1 MAGTRTALI
10 AGATGLVGGEC
21 LTRLLN
27 QPRYERVIAFV
38 RRPLPASHAK
48 LDQRVI
54 DFDALAT
61 LPDFPRCDDVFCCL
75 GTTMKKAKGS
85 EEAFRQVDFVYV
97 VNLAQRALAAG
108 AKQFLLVSAIG
119 AGSKSPIFYNR
130 VKGEVE
136 EAIARMGYP
145 GYYVFRPS
153 ILAGDR
159 PEHRPA
165 ERLGL
170 AVASGVSLALVG
182 PLRKYRPIQAETVA
196 EAMVRVALKAQGGVN
211 VYASDVIERLAQ
223 E

>member
-1 MAGTRTALI
+1 MTNRRAVI
-10 AGATGLVGGEC
+10 AGASGLVGSEC

-27 QPRYERVIAFV
+27 HPRYDQVVALV
-38 RRPLPASHAK
+38 RRPLPSDHAR

-54 DFDALAT
+54 DFDTLGTLA
-61 LPDFPRCDDVFCCL
+61 DFPEVDDVFCCL
-75 GTTMKKAKGS
+75 GTTMKKANGS
-85 EEAFRQVDFVYV
+85 EQAFRQVDFGYV
-97 VNLAQRALAAG
+97 VALAERARAAG

-119 AGSKSPIFYNR
+119 ASVKSPIFYSR
-130 VKGEVE
+130 VKGEAE
-136 EAIARMGYP
+136 EAIARLGFS

-170 AVASGVSLALVG
+170 AVASGVSIALVG
-182 PLRKYRPIQAETVA
+182 PLRKYRPIGADTVA
-196 EAMVRVALKAQGGVN
+196 EAMVRVAMKAQGGVN
-211 VYASDVIERLAQ
+211 VYASDIIERLAQ